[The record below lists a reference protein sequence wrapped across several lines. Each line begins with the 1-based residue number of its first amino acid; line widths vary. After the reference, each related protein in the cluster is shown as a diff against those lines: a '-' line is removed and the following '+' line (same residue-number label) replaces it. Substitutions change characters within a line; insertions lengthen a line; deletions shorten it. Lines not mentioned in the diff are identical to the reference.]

1 MEFMMTNRAERIK
14 ATLNDLFS
22 PTLLEIEDESRRHA
36 HHAERNNLPAGGE
49 THYRVTMVSP
59 VFAGQ
64 SRLARQRAVNAAL
77 AAEFA
82 SGLHA
87 LSMTLRA
94 PQDV

>member
-1 MEFMMTNRAERIK
+1 MTSRAERIK
-14 ATLNDLFS
+14 ATLNSLFS

-36 HHAERNNLPAGGE
+36 HHAGRNDLPAGE
-49 THYRVTMVSP
+49 SHYRIKMVSE

-64 SRLARQRAVNAAL
+64 NRLTRQRAINEAL
-77 AAEFA
+77 ATEFS

-94 PQDV
+94 PQEG